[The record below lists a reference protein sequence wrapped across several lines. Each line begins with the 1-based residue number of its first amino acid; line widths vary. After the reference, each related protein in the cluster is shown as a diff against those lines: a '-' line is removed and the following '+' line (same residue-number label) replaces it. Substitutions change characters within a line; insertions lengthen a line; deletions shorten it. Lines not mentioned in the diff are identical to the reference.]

1 VISRSSRGRCP
12 PFCGGS
18 ARISRPRL
26 TVVAPS
32 TSPRRLA
39 TATALVATAT
49 LASTLLGFVRE
60 VVYAKEYGASWQ
72 LDAFLSASV
81 VPVILFGVFNG
92 ALVTALVPLFSD
104 YVTTD
109 REDEAVN
116 LASTLVIALVVV
128 LGAFAACGA
137 LLAPWFVPLIARF
150 PAGHVETAVV
160 MTRWLM
166 PTIVATSVCGV
177 IGALLNAHHR
187 FAAAA
192 LQGFVANVFI
202 VTIVWFGQPHLGP
215 YALVVGALAGV
226 LAQLAVMLPPFLSLR
241 PFRSAIDLQH
251 PGVIRVFQVLG
262 PIAIGSAAGQIALFF
277 DRFFASGMNAGTISA
292 LNFAVKIVGF
302 PQQIFVTAIATVIFP
317 LFAGQFASKNK
328 PALRRSLVVGVQMM
342 IFLTVPSAV
351 GLCMLAGPIVQT
363 LFERG
368 AFTTADTVMCAQL
381 LPYAAAGLVA
391 LAANVVLTR
400 CLYACGAMKTAIVIS
415 VATVVLNVALSVAL
429 IPSLGAR
436 ALLLANATSQSLQT
450 AAFVVVALRTLGGFD
465 LRAIAVTLLKV
476 GACSAVMAFALAAVQ
491 VTRMPPAANGF
502 ARITNLG
509 EHLLFGAFVFFALA
523 RFVDSAE
530 LQLATELLLRR
541 TPREPVA
548 LP

>member
-1 VISRSSRGRCP
+1 M
-12 PFCGGS
+12 
-18 ARISRPRL
+18 
-26 TVVAPS
+26 
-32 TSPRRLA
+32 
-39 TATALVATAT
+39 
-49 LASTLLGFVRE
+49 
-60 VVYAKEYGASWQ
+60 
-72 LDAFLSASV
+72 

-109 REDEAVN
+109 REDVAAN
-116 LASTLVIALVVV
+116 LASSLVIGLVVV
-128 LGAFAACGA
+128 LGAFAVCGA
-137 LLAPWFVPLIARF
+137 FLAPWFVPLIARF
-150 PAGHVETAVV
+150 PAGHVETAIV

-192 LQGFVANVFI
+192 LQGFVANVCI
-202 VTIVWFGQPHLGP
+202 VAIVWFGQPHLGP

-226 LAQLAVMLPPFLSLR
+226 LAQLALMLPPFLSLR
-241 PFRSAIDLQH
+241 PFRSALDFQH
-251 PGVIRVFQVLG
+251 PGMIRVLQVLG

-277 DRFFASGMNAGTISA
+277 DRFFASAMNAGTISA

-302 PQQIFVTAIATVIFP
+302 PQQIFVTAIP

-328 PALRRSLVVGVQMM
+328 PALRRSLVVGLQMM
-342 IFLTVPSAV
+342 IFLTLPSAV

-368 AFTTADTVMCAQL
+368 AFTTTDTVMCAQL
-381 LPYAAAGLVA
+381 LPFAAAGLVA

-415 VATVVLNVALSVAL
+415 VATVVLNVALSVAW

-436 ALLLANATSQSLQT
+436 ALLLANATSQTLQT

-465 LRAIAVTLLKV
+465 VRAIFRTLLKV
-476 GACSAVMAFALAAVQ
+476 GACSLVMAAALAAVQ

-502 ARITNLG
+502 ARVTNLG

-523 RFVDSAE
+523 RLVDSAE

-541 TPREPVA
+541 APREPVA